1 MMYAENVQKVMQE
14 QGQEAALE
22 EALLTITD
30 ALDHCCLGVRSSD
43 LSEMGE
49 DVHAMLLKVFAYI
62 QKQTAHDTK
71 KAMKSLYRRKS

>member
-1 MMYAENVQKVMQE
+1 MYAENVQKVMQE

-43 LSEMGE
+43 LTDMGE
-49 DVHAMLLKVFAYI
+49 EVHAMLCEVSVLI
-62 QKQTAHDTK
+62 DRTM
-71 KAMKSLYRRKS
+71 AMNAANALRRLNRSDS